1 MPINRRQRSIRRHK
15 PWDEADTKP
24 KSIIYP
30 SLGIEATNIFHQK
43 NPLTEVLK
51 CTTDALIEQL
61 KETYTEERNET
72 FDRCQFFEFKQ
83 EATEPMEKFNSTI
96 KQKAALSNWD
106 EVEDSLL
113 ESMFVQ
119 DMLNPQKQMDILS
132 EDTDPIGTLQ
142 YALVR

>member
-1 MPINRRQRSIRRHK
+1 MLINRRQRSIRRHK

-24 KSIIYP
+24 KSLIYL
-30 SLGIEATNIFHQK
+30 SLGSEATNIFHQK

-51 CTTDALIEQL
+51 CTTDALIEQR
-61 KETYTEERNET
+61 KETYTEVRNET

-113 ESMFVQ
+113 KSMFVQ
-119 DMLNPQKQMDILS
+119 DKLNPQKQMDILS